1 MTDSVKEQLSA
12 CLDGELS
19 RQDLLFLAKRL
30 GHDSES
36 RATLSRYALAAEA
49 LRTGKPVAL
58 SANFADRVMERI
70 QAEGAAGDEGAVPEA
85 ALVQQALPSSTQRAP
100 RFLKPV
106 AGFAIAASVAAV
118 ALFSVQR
125 AGLFESA
132 PEVADTAAFS
142 APVVAANVDSVDRY
156 VVPQSQ
162 SSATAPAFIPATRL
176 TNYVVAHSEYS
187 SPLGRQRVVSGM
199 LAEGEA
205 DGSFDEDFVDLTDEA
220 AVIFTEEVQR

>member
-19 RQDLLFLAKRL
+19 RPDLLFLAKRL
-30 GHDSES
+30 GHDSEA

-49 LRTGKPVAL
+49 LRTGKPVTL
-58 SANFADRVMERI
+58 SANFADRVMERVRS
-70 QAEGAAGDEGAVPEA
+70 EGTAGDEATAPVIEEQPVPGVA
-85 ALVQQALPSSTQRAP
+85 PGAP
-100 RFLKPV
+100 RFLKPA

-125 AGLFESA
+125 AGLFESSL
-132 PEVADTAAFS
+132 EVADTAALP
-142 APVVAANVDSVDRY
+142 APVVANVDAVDRY
-156 VVPQSQ
+156 VVPQSRPG
-162 SSATAPAFIPATRL
+162 SAAPAFIPATRL

-199 LAEGEA
+199 LAEGEL
-205 DGSFDEDFVDLTDEA
+205 DGAPEEEFVDLTDDA
-220 AVIFTEEVQR
+220 TVVFTEEVQR